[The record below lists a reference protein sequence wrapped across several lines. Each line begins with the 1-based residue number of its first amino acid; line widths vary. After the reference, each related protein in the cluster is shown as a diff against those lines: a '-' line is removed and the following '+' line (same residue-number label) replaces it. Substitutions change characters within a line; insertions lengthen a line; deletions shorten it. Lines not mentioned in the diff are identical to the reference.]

1 VPASALA
8 SSVGGLS
15 AVYGNITPGDLSGS
29 GILTPSAADFL
40 AEQQGMIY
48 GRPKAYVNWL
58 LLDERFNYVAGS
70 SGAQQVGTN
79 EEFKLH
85 EFTNLPISK
94 SGYLYV
100 FVNNETTNV
109 PVYFDNLQVTHIRGP
124 LPEETHYYP
133 FGLTMAGI
141 NSKAVQFG
149 NPENKYTYNSKEEQR
164 KEFSDLSGLEWLD
177 YGARMYDAQIG
188 RWHVQDAKSD
198 KYNWSTPY
206 SYVLSNP
213 LVYIDPDGNDI
224 IIAFTGGPTGGG
236 KSINPNSK
244 DAGTTGRVI
253 REAQKFAKENG
264 IDFKE
269 TVITPGWTSGSSVE
283 NAKNFISDNYTQGEK
298 IIIYGYS
305 YGGDFAVEL
314 AKELKDMSIQ
324 VDLVITVDASDGPA
338 NNMTVDDVIPTN
350 VKEAQNYYQTDKSG
364 ASSGSQKSGSNGS
377 QGGSSNSPGSH
388 GDPKRAK
395 DPAKTKVTNHN
406 MSNGGKG
413 GGTSSSRNSGGGTGV
428 NHGNIDEKVFDDV
441 MKNIKK
447 VMSLTKPK

>member
-236 KSINPNSK
+236 K
-244 DAGTTGRVI
+244 
-253 REAQKFAKENG
+253 
-264 IDFKE
+264 
-269 TVITPGWTSGSSVE
+269 
-283 NAKNFISDNYTQGEK
+283 
-298 IIIYGYS
+298 
-305 YGGDFAVEL
+305 
-314 AKELKDMSIQ
+314 
-324 VDLVITVDASDGPA
+324 
-338 NNMTVDDVIPTN
+338 
-350 VKEAQNYYQTDKSG
+350 
-364 ASSGSQKSGSNGS
+364 
-377 QGGSSNSPGSH
+377 
-388 GDPKRAK
+388 
-395 DPAKTKVTNHN
+395 
-406 MSNGGKG
+406 
-413 GGTSSSRNSGGGTGV
+413 
-428 NHGNIDEKVFDDV
+428 
-441 MKNIKK
+441 
-447 VMSLTKPK
+447 